1 MTDITSPH
9 DLFFRKT
16 WENKDIVR
24 SFIENHVP
32 AEIRDCLD
40 LDTLKIE
47 KDTFVDPKLKAH
59 YSDILYS
66 LMTKDGRPI
75 RLYLLFE
82 HKSYQ
87 DGDTFYQLLRY
98 QMRILALSRKQSP
111 NKKTLTPI
119 LPLILYHGKDGW
131 RLKPQFVDLFDAPSA
146 LKPYL
151 LNFQPVVC
159 DLSQLNDEEIKGKI
173 LMQVTLRLFK
183 HIFNHD
189 LAEQLPNILALLQ
202 TLSEKNTVLEY
213 LEAVLRYLSSASDY
227 LKERDL
233 EVAVR
238 AALPNIGDEAMT
250 TIAEMWMAK
259 GEATTLR
266 RLMKKKF
273 GEVPKNAEDRIEK
286 ANSDTLLEWSENV
299 LSAETIDEV
308 FH

>member
-1 MTDITSPH
+1 M
-9 DLFFRKT
+9 
-16 WENKDIVR
+16 
-24 SFIENHVP
+24 P

-40 LDTLKIE
+40 LNTLKVE

-82 HKSYQ
+82 HKSYH

-98 QMRILALSRKQSP
+98 QMRILELNRKQSP
-111 NKKTLTPI
+111 SKKTLTPI
-119 LPLILYHGKDGW
+119 LPLILYHGKEGW
-131 RLKPQFVDLFDAPSA
+131 RLKPQFVDLFDAPLA

-173 LMQVTLRLFK
+173 LLQVTLKLFK
-183 HIFNHD
+183 HIFDHD
-189 LAEQLPNILALLQ
+189 LAEQLPTILALLQ
-202 TLSEKNTVLEY
+202 TLSEKDTALEY
-213 LEAVLRYLSSASDY
+213 IEAALRYLSSASDH
-227 LKERDL
+227 LSERDL
-233 EVAVR
+233 EIAVR
-238 AALPNIGDEAMT
+238 AALPDIGGETMT
-250 TIAEMWMAK
+250 TIAETWMAK
-259 GEATTLR
+259 GEQQGMQQGKYQEGVAILR
-266 RLMKKKF
+266 RLMQKKF
-273 GEVPKNAEDRIEK
+273 GGVPKDFETRIEK
-286 ANSDTLLEWSENV
+286 ADSDTLLEWSENV